1 MFDLKGK
8 IFFRFLGISQSLP
21 VTSYVKMIDI
31 WMIFTMSV
39 PFIEV
44 GLHAG
49 YELLKHRLSSP
60 QRVSPGSSAVLKTT
74 QRSSLPL
81 WANLFLQ
88 LVIPILAI
96 IFCTTFWIVGL
107 FSFYF
112 PKINQNLQ
120 MSNCLGYDIPA

>member
-1 MFDLKGK
+1 M
-8 IFFRFLGISQSLP
+8 GISQSLP

-49 YELLKHRLSSP
+49 YEVLKHRP
-60 QRVSPGSSAVLKTT
+60 RRVSPGSGVVK
-74 QRSSLPL
+74 RSSLPL
-81 WANLFLQ
+81 WVNLFLQ
-88 LVIPILAI
+88 LLLPTLTIL
-96 IFCTTFWIVGL
+96 FCTTFWIVGL

-112 PKINQNLQ
+112 PNIDQNLQ

>member
-1 MFDLKGK
+1 M
-8 IFFRFLGISQSLP
+8 GISQSLP

-49 YELLKHRLSSP
+49 YELLKHSLYSP
-60 QRVSPGSSAVLKTT
+60 RRVLPGSSGVVKTS
-74 QRSSLPL
+74 QRSNLPL
-81 WANLFLQ
+81 WTNLFLQ
-88 LVIPILAI
+88 LFLPTLVITFCAI
-96 IFCTTFWIVGL
+96 FWIVGL
-107 FSFYF
+107 FSFYL
-112 PKINQNLQ
+112 PNIDQNLQ